1 MYMRSKNLAG
11 LAVAALL
18 VSAAWP
24 WSASAQQAGPR
35 GPWADPSNAIRVSVA
50 PDVPLSVASKDASQ
64 TRVQV
69 QGSLMIIELRCDLTL
84 RNESSQYLR
93 GVTFA
98 VLTDRHAAG
107 GKATVA
113 MPSLNIGPEATFPAK
128 LNLRLIRPLPASA
141 DDVIEVDVDGV
152 LLADLTFY
160 GPDRFHSQRRM
171 KVWEIEASRDR
182 RYFKSVLASGG
193 PQQLQSE
200 IAASIDRQLRRPRLE
215 ARLAGETLAG
225 ALREVRANE
234 EQRIELSSIPL
245 TEAPLEVVS
254 GVSMVEGVTARSPR
268 VTVKNVSPKAVR
280 YFEIGWLV
288 SDPQG
293 RRYTAGAVPSSGA
306 QLPPGAVAS
315 TDSQREFV
323 FQVVSDARAAGRLAI
338 SGMSGYISQVE
349 FTDGSVWVPPR
360 NSLVNSRLLE
370 VAPVSAEEQRLMGI
384 YENLGLASV
393 VQELSKF

>member
-1 MYMRSKNLAG
+1 VK
-11 LAVAALL
+11 
-18 VSAAWP
+18 
-24 WSASAQQAGPR
+24 
-35 GPWADPSNAIRVSVA
+35 
-50 PDVPLSVASKDASQ
+50 
-64 TRVQV
+64 
-69 QGSLMIIELRCDLTL
+69 
-84 RNESSQYLR
+84 
-93 GVTFA
+93 
-98 VLTDRHAAG
+98 
-107 GKATVA
+107 
-113 MPSLNIGPEATFPAK
+113 
-128 LNLRLIRPLPASA
+128 
-141 DDVIEVDVDGV
+141 
-152 LLADLTFY
+152 
-160 GPDRFHSQRRM
+160 
-171 KVWEIEASRDR
+171 
-182 RYFKSVLASGG
+182 
-193 PQQLQSE
+193 
-200 IAASIDRQLRRPRLE
+200 
-215 ARLAGETLAG
+215 
-225 ALREVRANE
+225 ANE

-254 GVSMVEGVTARSPR
+254 GVSMVDGVTARSPR
-268 VTVKNVSPKAVR
+268 VTVINVSPKAVR